1 MSNVNHAPGKVIG
14 DLQAEKGRRRWMVIR
29 LKDKDD
35 PDSLL
40 GKQMNL
46 LEKQGEE
53 RKNYYSLV
61 SNLHLQ
67 GLRPPTKETLS
78 TSVLSRA
85 LLHLNNCVCQN
96 KKRDCAWQD
105 LGRFDRT
112 GVRVSSMG
120 KQGHSRQLLDP
131 RQARGKRGKARQM
144 LNLPAGAGHA
154 SKARIPS
161 SPPSYH

>member
-96 KKRDCAWQD
+96 KKKEIV
-105 LGRFDRT
+105 LGRIWVGLIR
-112 GVRVSSMG
+112 
-120 KQGHSRQLLDP
+120 QGLE
-131 RQARGKRGKARQM
+131 
-144 LNLPAGAGHA
+144 
-154 SKARIPS
+154 
-161 SPPSYH
+161 